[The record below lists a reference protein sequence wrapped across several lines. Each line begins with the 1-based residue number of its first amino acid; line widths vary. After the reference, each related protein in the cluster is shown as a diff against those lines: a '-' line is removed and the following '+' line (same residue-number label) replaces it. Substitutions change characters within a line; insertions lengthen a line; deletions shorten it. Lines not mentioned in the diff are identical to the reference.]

1 MARKSWLLGSLTL
14 FCLAITAVLMMT
26 DTADVS
32 LQEDSYFVPKVSIV
46 TVPIKTQAGVLQ
58 TLAEITPRWSATLKA
73 HVGGEIIEV
82 SSKAL
87 AGESVDKG
95 NLLIQIE
102 GTAYRANFANAEK
115 ELADA
120 QLSLLQAKKRSEQA
134 IRDWERSG
142 LESQPSDLALNK
154 PQLEIARKA
163 VKASEENI
171 KAANKQNAY
180 TKVTAPFS
188 GIVTQRFVSIGQ
200 TVSAG
205 DNLVHVLDQSILD
218 IAVSLS
224 SRQWHNLA
232 ENWQQQTALVKNDA
246 GQVIAE
252 ALIKR
257 GGGFLDPSTRQYKIF
272 LEVKINDSNRVLAGE
287 FVHIDLPG
295 KSTPNSLRIPE
306 SAFTRD
312 GNVWYVDTD
321 DRLRYFASEVLFFQ
335 DNELIVTAPIVAVAS
350 ELRII
355 TTPLA
360 SFIAGSEV
368 LPVNVGIE

>member
-1 MARKSWLLGSLTL
+1 M
-14 FCLAITAVLMMT
+14 
-26 DTADVS
+26 
-32 LQEDSYFVPKVSIV
+32 
-46 TVPIKTQAGVLQ
+46 
-58 TLAEITPRWSATLKA
+58 
-73 HVGGEIIEV
+73 
-82 SSKAL
+82 
-87 AGESVDKG
+87 
-95 NLLIQIE
+95 
-102 GTAYRANFANAEK
+102 
-115 ELADA
+115 
-120 QLSLLQAKKRSEQA
+120 
-134 IRDWERSG
+134 
-142 LESQPSDLALNK
+142 
-154 PQLEIARKA
+154 
-163 VKASEENI
+163 KASEENI
-171 KAANKQNAY
+171 KAANKKNAY

-224 SRQWHNLA
+224 SRQWNNLA

-252 ALIKR
+252 ALITR

-306 SAFTRD
+306 SAFTRE
-312 GNVWYVDTD
+312 GNVWYVDTNE
-321 DRLRYFASEVLFFQ
+321 RLRYFASEVLFYQ
-335 DNELIVTAPIVAVAS
+335 DNELIVAAPVVAVAS

>member
-1 MARKSWLLGSLTL
+1 MDRKLWLLGSLTL
-14 FCLAITAVLMMT
+14 FFLAITAVLMMT
-26 DTADVS
+26 DTAEVS
-32 LQEDSYFVPKVSIV
+32 LQEDRYFVPTVSVV
-46 TVPIKTQAGVLQ
+46 TVPIKTQTGVLQ

-82 SSKAL
+82 SNKAM
-87 AGESVDKG
+87 AGETVAKG

-102 GTAYRANFANAEK
+102 DTAYRALLANAEK

-120 QLSLLQAKKRSEQA
+120 QLGLLQAKKQSEQA
-134 IRDWERSG
+134 IRDWDRSG
-142 LESQPSDLALNK
+142 LKSQPSDLALNK

-163 VKASEENI
+163 VKVKQENI

-180 TKVTAPFS
+180 TKVTAPFP
-188 GIVTQRFVSIGQ
+188 GIITQRFVSIGQ
-200 TVSAG
+200 TVSVG

-232 ENWQQQTALVKNDA
+232 ENWQQQTALIKNDA

-257 GGGFLDPSTRQYKIF
+257 GGGFLDPATRQYKIF
-272 LEVKINDSNRVLAGE
+272 LEVIINDSNQLLAGE
-287 FVHIDLPG
+287 FVHVDLPG

-306 SAFTRD
+306 SAFTRE
-312 GNVWYVDTD
+312 GNIWYVDTD

-335 DNELIVTAPIVAVAS
+335 DHELIVTAPLVTAES

-368 LPVNVGIE
+368 LPINVGIE

>member
-1 MARKSWLLGSLTL
+1 
-14 FCLAITAVLMMT
+14 MMT
-26 DTADVS
+26 NTADVS
-32 LQEDSYFVPKVSIV
+32 LQENSYFVPKVSIV

-73 HVGGEIIEV
+73 HVGGEIIVV
-82 SSKAL
+82 SNKAL
-87 AGESVDKG
+87 AGETVDKG

-102 GTAYRANFANAEK
+102 GTAYRANLANAEK

-120 QLSLLQAKKRSEQA
+120 QLSLLQAKKQSAQA

-142 LESQPSDLALNK
+142 LESQPSDLALKK

-171 KAANKQNAY
+171 KAANKKNAY

-224 SRQWHNLA
+224 SRQWNNLA

-252 ALIKR
+252 ALITR

-306 SAFTRD
+306 SAFTRE
-312 GNVWYVDTD
+312 GNVWYVDTNE
-321 DRLRYFASEVLFFQ
+321 RLRYFASEVLFYQ
-335 DNELIVTAPIVAVAS
+335 DNELIVAAPVVAVAS